1 MGQMSWLS
9 HLIETEDEDG
19 LIKFLAGKGFRN
31 PKYAADEFLKAKH
44 EIEEDEMKKAEE
56 EYHKE
61 EADWALTTAD
71 EYNNEWLDKQN
82 KKSLDND
89 TK

>member
-31 PKYAADEFLKAKH
+31 PKYAADEFLKANS
-44 EIEEDEMKKAEE
+44 
-56 EYHKE
+56 
-61 EADWALTTAD
+61 EALK
-71 EYNNEWLDKQN
+71 L
-82 KKSLDND
+82 
-89 TK
+89 